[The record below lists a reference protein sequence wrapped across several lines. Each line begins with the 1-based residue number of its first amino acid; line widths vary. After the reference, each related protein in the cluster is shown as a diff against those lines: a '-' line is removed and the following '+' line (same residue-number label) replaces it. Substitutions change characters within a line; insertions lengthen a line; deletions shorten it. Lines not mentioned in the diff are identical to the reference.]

1 MLKLK
6 KLKDDVRTI
15 SDELERARTEAR
27 QAQEDKRE
35 LEYRSRAI
43 AGLWK

>member
-1 MLKLK
+1 VEIE
-6 KLKDDVRTI
+6 KLKDDVRQT
-15 SDELERARTEAR
+15 SDELERARSEAR
-27 QAQEDKRE
+27 QAAEDKRE